1 MSAIAKSLFGG
12 ECALSDRTLADDS
25 LMFHEAG
32 EAAEVVRRQ
41 RARNAGTIREL
52 GARLR
57 LNRPCAV
64 VTLARGS
71 SDHAATYAR
80 YLIECRAGVL
90 TSSLSPSVASLY
102 DATPDLGGTVVL
114 AISQSGRS
122 PDLLAAATQARAR
135 GAFLVALINDEESP
149 LAAMADV
156 AIPLTAGPERSVA
169 ASKSFIA
176 SLAAI
181 LDLIAAWTQDPAIDA
196 ALSALPQKLEEAWT
210 MDWTAALTALTG
222 ATNMYVVARG
232 HGFAI
237 AQEAALKFKETCA
250 LHAEGF
256 SGAEVRH
263 GPMALV
269 GTGFPV
275 LLFGQADQSLESMA
289 DLAIELESRGACVI
303 SAGIPDAP
311 GLSLPVPVP
320 VADPLI
326 GPIVEIA
333 SFYRLANAL
342 ALARGRDPDRPPH
355 LTKVTETL

>member
-1 MSAIAKSLFGG
+1 
-12 ECALSDRTLADDS
+12 LSDRTLADDS
-25 LMFHEAG
+25 FMFREAG

-52 GARLR
+52 GERLR
-57 LNRPCAV
+57 LNPPRAV

-102 DATPDLGGTVVL
+102 DATPDLSGTVVL

-122 PDLLAAATQARAR
+122 PDLLAAATQARAK

-181 LDLIAAWTQDPAIDA
+181 LDLLAAWTQDPAIDV

-222 ATNMYVVARG
+222 ASDMYVVARG

-237 AQEAALKFKETCA
+237 AQEAALKFKETCG

-275 LLFGQADQSLESMA
+275 LLFGQADESLESMV
-289 DLAIELESRGACVI
+289 DLAIELASRGACVL

-311 GLSLPVPVP
+311 GLSLSVP